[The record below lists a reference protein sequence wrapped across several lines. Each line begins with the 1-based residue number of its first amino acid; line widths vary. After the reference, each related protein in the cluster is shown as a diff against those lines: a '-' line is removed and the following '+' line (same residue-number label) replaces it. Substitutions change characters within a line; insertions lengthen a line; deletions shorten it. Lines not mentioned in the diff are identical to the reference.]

1 MIKSA
6 VFSPQSFIQTLST
19 QQSDLYK
26 LYNKIQTNQNITNV
40 SENPIDA
47 SDLVRLRKQLS
58 EIETYAKNVEKA
70 KTQINA
76 QDEVFST
83 IYDKMNRIYELSI
96 QAASATSGESGFK
109 ACQAEIEELT
119 KSIVN
124 LANTQYDDKYLFA
137 GTNVTT
143 APFVLNDDGSI
154 AYEGISENNSNG
166 YERTLDI
173 SENSSVELNSA
184 GDTIFGK
191 YDANN
196 PDDATKSFGLFKVLG
211 DLNKAM
217 KTEPADHSAV
227 SDLIGDIKD
236 SIKHVSEIQ
245 SIHSTT
251 VTRLNMT
258 TEILESNEL
267 NLTSR
272 VAAIAE
278 VDMPTAISELMKQN
292 QAYQASMQAY
302 SIISNQSLLD
312 YI

>member
-1 MIKSA
+1 M
-6 VFSPQSFIQTLST
+6 
-19 QQSDLYK
+19 
-26 LYNKIQTNQNITNV
+26 
-40 SENPIDA
+40 
-47 SDLVRLRKQLS
+47 
-58 EIETYAKNVEKA
+58 
-70 KTQINA
+70 
-76 QDEVFST
+76 
-83 IYDKMNRIYELSI
+83 
-96 QAASATSGESGFK
+96 
-109 ACQAEIEELT
+109 
-119 KSIVN
+119 
-124 LANTQYDDKYLFA
+124 
-137 GTNVTT
+137 
-143 APFVLNDDGSI
+143 
-154 AYEGISENNSNG
+154 
-166 YERTLDI
+166 
-173 SENSSVELNSA
+173 
-184 GDTIFGK
+184 
-191 YDANN
+191 
-196 PDDATKSFGLFKVLG
+196 FKVLG